1 MPTVI
6 IYWRKLK
13 TELSSFDVAA
23 VVSELKPRIIGARI
37 KNIYQTS
44 RSTIL
49 LKLYKPNE
57 QLQLLI
63 EAGKRFHLT
72 GYVHEIPSKPPAF
85 CMALRKYL
93 RNGRILE
100 VFQHEFERIA
110 VVKVDTGHGEMMLIA
125 EFFGEGNIILVGSD
139 GKIVQALT
147 YRKMRDRNIVRNESF
162 VYPPSR
168 GKNPFKLKLEDM
180 EELKNFGETS
190 VVKVLTRFLSI
201 GGLYAEEILERADV
215 KKATPCERLTKM
227 QTKRIFEALSQILSK
242 VSRGMIEPVII
253 VNAKGEYV
261 DVTPIRLVKYEGLKH
276 LEFESFNEALDEFY
290 SKISSKQ
297 KIAALSEKL
306 TAEIERQERIL
317 ESQRKALEKAKQKIE
332 RNRLIGDLIYMHM
345 HELQQLINAMKKEK
359 EHGKPWEEIVLEI
372 QSRKGEGK
380 KPEAYFES
388 FDQKQLILNVSVGN
402 MKFPLKLRKTIQEN
416 AASFYARAKKAEKKL
431 QGIIESMRKTEEA
444 VEKLRRK
451 SAEELRETEK
461 VKPLKAVKREW
472 YEKFRW
478 FRSSEG
484 FLVVG
489 GRDAATNEMLIKR
502 YMEPQDIVFHA
513 DLIGAPFV
521 LIKAQGKKA
530 SEQTL
535 REAAEFA
542 AAYSKAWKQ
551 KLAAV
556 DVYWVRPEQVSKR
569 PPSGQYLTKGAFM
582 IRGKKTYYK
591 KIPLKTA
598 IGIIAHEKEMPRI
611 IGGPASAIAKN
622 ADAYVEIA
630 PNDTPPGKLAEQTL
644 QTLAR
649 KTQLETPKQLRNFL
663 IEEIRRF
670 LPAGKGKIIKNPK
683 KHMKRSRG
691 GRARSNP

>member
-1 MPTVI
+1 M
-6 IYWRKLK
+6 K

-23 VVSELKPRIIGARI
+23 VVSELKQRIIETRI

-49 LKLYKPNE
+49 LKLHKPNE

-63 EAGKRFHLT
+63 EAGRRFHLT

-93 RNGRILE
+93 RNGRIRE
-100 VFQHEFERIA
+100 VFQHDFERIA
-110 VVKVDTGHGEMMLIA
+110 VVKVDTKHGEMMLIA

-139 GKIVQALT
+139 GRIVQALT
-147 YRKMRDRNIVRNESF
+147 YRKMRDRNIVRNEVF

-190 VVKVLTRFLSI
+190 VVKALTRFLSI
-201 GGLYAEEILERADV
+201 GGLYAEEILQRASV
-215 KKATPCERLTKM
+215 EKATPCKALTKT
-227 QTKRIFEALSQILSK
+227 QIKRVFEALSQILSK
-242 VSRGMIEPVII
+242 ISRGTIEPAII
-253 VNAKGEYV
+253 VDAEGEYV
-261 DVTPIRLVKYEGLKH
+261 DVTPLRLVKYEGLKH
-276 LEFESFNEALDEFY
+276 VPFESFNEALDEFY
-290 SKISSKQ
+290 SKTTSQQ
-297 KIAALSEKL
+297 KVAVLSEKL

-317 ESQRKALEKAKQKIE
+317 ESQRKALEKAKQQIE
-332 RNRLIGDLIYMHM
+332 RNRRIGDLIYMHM
-345 HELQQLINAMKKEK
+345 HELQQLMDAMKREK
-359 EHGKPWEEIVLEI
+359 EHGKTWEEIVSEI
-372 QSRKGEGK
+372 QSRKREEK
-380 KPEAYFES
+380 KPEAFFES
-388 FDQKQLILNVSVGN
+388 FDQKQLILNVSVEN
-402 MKFPLKLRKTIQEN
+402 MSFPLKLRKTVQEN

-431 QGIIESMRKTEEA
+431 RGIMESMRKTEEA
-444 VEKLRRK
+444 IEKLRRK
-451 SAEELRETEK
+451 SADELRETEK

-484 FLVVG
+484 FLVLG

-502 YMEPQDIVFHA
+502 HMEPQDIVFHA

-521 LIKAQGKKA
+521 LIKTEGKTP

-556 DVYWVRPEQVSKR
+556 DVYWVRPEQVSKQ

-598 IGIIAHEKEMPRI
+598 IGIIIRGKETPRI
-611 IGGPASAIAKN
+611 IGGPTSAIAKN

-630 PNDTPPGKLAEQTL
+630 PNDTSAGKLAEQIL
-644 QTLAR
+644 QTLIR
-649 KTQLETPKQLRNFL
+649 KTRLETSKQLRNFL
-663 IEEIRRF
+663 VEEIRRF
-670 LPAGKGKIIKNPK
+670 LPAGKGKIIGKAK
-683 KHMKRSRG
+683 ET
-691 GRARSNP
+691 